1 MYNLYT
7 VNSPGCISSLMK
19 ITSVKQ
25 TNIPNWA
32 TILIQR
38 KKTYKEKSRIMVKIA
53 IYHCTIN
60 IPVHKK
66 NHEMLMSQI
75 STALQYIA
83 CKSVSQLNIIFGAA
97 CNSTLANT

>member
-1 MYNLYT
+1 
-7 VNSPGCISSLMK
+7 
-19 ITSVKQ
+19 
-25 TNIPNWA
+25 
-32 TILIQR
+32 
-38 KKTYKEKSRIMVKIA
+38 MVKIA
-53 IYHCTIN
+53 IYHCKIN

-83 CKSVSQLNIIFGAA
+83 CKSVSQLNIIFGAV